1 MKKVSTCNYV
11 YAVEKGFIAD
21 PEESVRDTIFKQ
33 YERVLVE
40 SLITSFGLD
49 FLVRDR
55 VGGDVDTI
63 HNVRQI
69 GKNPDMVYKNKAM
82 KGHTKTVGNIHPL
95 SIIAT
100 RATKRSIV
108 R

>member
-1 MKKVSTCNYV
+1 MSTCNYV
-11 YAVEKGFIAD
+11 YAVEKSFVAD
-21 PEESVRDTIFKQ
+21 PKEPVRDSIFKQ

-69 GKNPDMVYKNKAM
+69 GKNPDMVYKNKA
-82 KGHTKTVGNIHPL
+82 NERAYENLSLIH
-95 SIIAT
+95 I
-100 RATKRSIV
+100 
-108 R
+108 